1 MVNKIIPYNTT
12 ITLELEGTF
21 LEEQLKGLSIMPSI
35 KIEYRYDWDGEYGAP
50 CKHEFTFIKIS
61 IKNKSDYASEIHDC
75 ILDLLDSK
83 EDDFIETFLEEL
95 WTNWGE
101 YATDYLDA
109 ESEYRARC
117 FY

>member
-1 MVNKIIPYNTT
+1 
-12 ITLELEGTF
+12 
-21 LEEQLKGLSIMPSI
+21 MPSI

-83 EDDFIETFLEEL
+83 EDDFIETFLDEL

-101 YATDYLDA
+101 YATDYLDGLD
-109 ESEYRARC
+109 EHRSQYG
-117 FY
+117 Y

>member
-50 CKHEFTFIKIS
+50 CTHEFTFIKIY

-95 WTNWGE
+95 WTNWVE
-101 YATDYLDA
+101 CSTDYLDGLD
-109 ESEYRARC
+109 EHRSQYG
-117 FY
+117 Y